1 MPSVKLI
8 NNPNRSMNPFKGQ
21 FLLAMRVASRKD
33 LTKGKVEGAGNYLFN
48 HYMELIELEDY
59 LIEYLN
65 KKIANRGVDRTVTKW
80 PIDEDLAKAYLYY
93 KDFFQ
98 EREHDLELTEIWTD
112 LRMQINKVD
121 DFIEEELKN
130 IWEGFLSTL
139 DTNDSTS
146 IVYAKAYTMIRILN
160 KKPFFKESLRLMS
173 AWIQLVCK
181 AKSISYEITEKTT
194 ISGAK
199 YDVFREVEKSV
210 PVDAQVENAK
220 EIKAKYAEYEKA
232 QIRAR
237 MSTAGAYTEF
247 KAEDGDILDLYLNKP
262 AELLQPSQIILE
274 RKQKYLEQKERDLLR
289 ITSEFGLGVFSQDA
303 FLNENNFLNAIA
315 DKQKTVIAEKTLQ
328 KITGSPTSVIW
339 YENYKFSGNGGV
351 LYRLTNLQTDVAHIM
366 NKMDLTV
373 ANFVEYQ
380 IAKKNILPST
390 LQVSLKPLITKLK
403 QSKVDNVVKYHNI
416 CKQWMLAQGWN
427 IDLTPY
433 KEMLEKLVGII
444 PTQSDFEKFVELQ
457 TVFANT
463 KLEGEVRLKN
473 LKIELTQVF
482 KELKE
487 LEKPNSIVNGKT
499 LQQEIKEK
507 QQAFMNKA
515 KVIYS
520 SRLGTIEAEHGL
532 TAYQVYQQKRLEGD
546 LRTQTLRDAF
556 PEVVKK
562 TVLNNEGVRVE
573 KQQLV
578 FKHLKKIPVYKK
590 DQGGNVVMD
599 AEGKPV
605 QEIELDR
612 NGNPRLDIA
621 KNPIP
626 VFREQSLNIP
636 SVIVDRLTDAEVD
649 ALSGIERE
657 VELSDDTAP
666 KANNPLRFAHMVKVK
681 TTTVN
686 GITKDIITRGP
697 MKGFSVEDLA
707 NATGRLTGK
716 TECYSVGA
724 NGQIVSTF
732 EIVDT
737 SGGDIK
743 INYDALDEPYITW
756 ANGRFLIGFPIK
768 QKSSPERKALQKL
781 AKTRASMEI
790 VAGSGE
796 SRWSFYFEGDDYES
810 VKDALGSCLMSKKAH
825 EELKKYYTHLLQ
837 KDSALKAEN
846 LVKYTPEAI
855 GGFKSQVV
863 PNKPFKFNNK
873 QIEALAWLDA
883 NKLKGVMA
891 LDTGVGKTLVGIA
904 SMQIATKEKPS
915 AKFLIVGPDRLV
927 GNFKG
932 ELKFFL
938 EEQVAEN
945 LLGRTTEIG
954 YTEFVKM
961 YEEGVNFQ
969 STYYCM
975 IFDEV
980 NEALTGKK
988 AKAISGV
995 KHPRKILLTGSALE
1009 KSPMDLFRFVSLS
1022 TGNPVDP
1029 AKEKAFAD
1037 KYAVNIGGKFVGI
1050 KPESRHQ
1057 FDIWLKQNAYFA
1069 DKMDVDYEGA
1079 EQTSLQPLQKLNTQ
1093 VNMDKV
1099 VASAYQD
1106 ISKTIKAQLQQI
1118 QERYSALLSG
1128 TAPEDLPSALQREKD
1143 IAVGNLK
1150 DKIALLH
1157 MFSLNPHKAMAK
1169 YDKLKGKEPKE
1180 YTFSNPKVEQAEE
1193 LAVKF
1198 QSEEK
1203 PKRVLYFTEDNDVA
1217 KQTVIKLSRRLA
1229 TKVHALCLS
1238 NAIVFYQAGK
1248 PLKKGRVTKKTK
1260 IDNFMVNKL
1269 RDNEIRSRLEEAGL
1283 SDEEITTRMGR
1294 TASTATNQ
1302 NPQEEDMTWAVNT
1315 VKKFIAKNNEVVTM
1329 VANSSYARGF
1339 NLQQFKAVVHLDR
1352 DGWDSEEIKQRTAR
1366 AFRQGQDDAVL
1377 EVMVDAVIPEGMEQ
1391 ETTIDQLRGLIHET
1405 DQKFFSEIITKSGA
1419 INLSANYDSIEHTTV
1434 TDKATKPNIE
1444 EFTRAL
1450 LPTREVMQKVEERE
1464 IGLKEDPVKYTVL
1477 DPNRFNHPNFRTLTE
1492 LQKKTADLIGVSGIA
1507 NVMPEMFNVSI
1518 SGESG
1523 YGDFIDRMNRNVG
1536 RNSVSNAHF
1545 KASVCAPASI
1555 GNRALFTQL
1564 VALKKYG
1571 MTGGL
1576 NTYGAGSP
1584 GNFDPETGIAG
1595 GDNYIGFWVW
1605 PKFGYNA
1612 SISVDVSELTTYS
1625 NMFEKAQRAKLGASG
1640 AITGF
1645 NLVEPVKPI
1654 APKMPVRIGMGDITK
1669 QAFQGMLDE
1678 LTFGTTVKQQLD
1690 AILALISKN
1699 LYDNNYW
1706 LDFPYLGYFKKRDL
1720 EEEKE
1725 AHIQARLVWAG
1736 LFQNKN
1742 YPLSHVNKKDP
1753 MSIGEG
1759 DGRFYSHRDRAYM
1772 EGYNNPRVDNSDRR
1786 RVTNWNSAIEPALRD
1801 QPFLCSLFN
1810 MIQDT
1815 KTSSSSNGRLFSR
1828 TELENIFDET
1838 VRTNEALNSNYP
1850 ALLAEYEQKM
1860 AEYNQALLIYQTQK
1874 EAYDLEVERFKS
1886 EQFKFVGKFNIDKD
1900 EILSDI
1906 QNNVYPSDVL
1916 RFVDNGNSWYK
1927 LRHAKA
1933 AHVLIKSGQIPSHG
1947 QLDIVDLYAITSTD
1961 ENGKTFKAGEE
1972 WWKIRG
1978 TSTSYNLSLDPNSKS
1993 YKALNKYM
2001 NVKVE
2006 EAGYKT
2012 LEEYLSSPV
2021 EPFDTS
2027 NYNCWM
2033 EFFRGELKTSG
2044 VMGMD
2049 SRKEIFKSYLKDL
2062 KKVIMD
2068 AKTPER
2074 AKALIDQVK
2083 KFKNQSPDLAN
2094 VRVARKKKFAQEE
2107 YITSEQI
2114 MCNIALQDGD
2124 LMTSCLKEVENEE
2137 KLKQTEKEISVL
2149 RGDLK
2154 PVSNPFGKKKGNV

>member
-121 DFIEEELKN
+121 DFIEEELKK

-139 DTNDSTS
+139 GTNDSTS

-262 AELLQPSQIILE
+262 DELLQPSQILLG
-274 RKQKYLEQKERDLLR
+274 RKKKYLEQKASALSR
-289 ITSEFGLGVFSQDA
+289 IKAEFKLADFSQDA
-303 FLNENNFLNAIA
+303 FLNENNVLNAIA
-315 DKQKTVIAEKTLQ
+315 DKQKTVIAQNTVQ
-328 KITGSPTSVIW
+328 KITGSANHEWYHNNLFMEDITGQYPLTPLQESVA
-339 YENYKFSGNGGV
+339 N
-351 LYRLTNLQTDVAHIM
+351 IM
-366 NKMDLTV
+366 NKMDITV

-380 IAKKNILPST
+380 IAKKRIIPTN
-390 LQVSLKPLITKLK
+390 LQVSLKPLVTKLK

-427 IDLTPY
+427 IDLAPY
-433 KEMLEKLVGII
+433 KEMLEKLVDII
-444 PTQSDFEKFVELQ
+444 PTQAEFEKFVEMQ

-463 KLEGEVRLKN
+463 KQQVQEQTQPAKDKLT
-473 LKIELTQVF
+473 ELY

-556 PEVVKK
+556 PEVVTK
-562 TVLNNEGVRVE
+562 TVLNSEGVRVE

-590 DQGGNVVMD
+590 DQAGNVVVD

-626 VFREQSLNIP
+626 VFREKSLNIP

-649 ALSGIERE
+649 SLSGMERE

-707 NATGRLTGK
+707 NATGRLTGS

-724 NGQIVSTF
+724 NGQIISTF

-737 SGGDIK
+737 AGGDIK

-756 ANGRFLIGFPIK
+756 ANGRFLIGIPVARK
-768 QKSSPERKALQKL
+768 HSPERKALQKL

-846 LVKYTPEAI
+846 LVNYTPEAI

-988 AKAISGV
+988 AQAISGV

-1079 EQTSLQPLQKLNTQ
+1079 GQTSLQPLQKLNTQ

-1106 ISKTIKAQLQQI
+1106 ISKTIKAQLTQI
-1118 QERYSALLSG
+1118 RERYSALLSG
-1128 TAPEDLPSALQREKD
+1128 TDPKELPSALQREKD

-1198 QSEEK
+1198 QSEQS

-1217 KQTVIKLSRRLA
+1217 KQTVIKLSRRLI

-1283 SDEEITTRMGR
+1283 SDEEITNRMGR

-1377 EVMVDAVIPEGMEQ
+1377 EVMVDAVIPESMEQ

-1419 INLSANYDSIEHTTV
+1419 INLSGNYDSIEHTTV

-1477 DPNRFNHPNFRTLTE
+1477 DPNRFNHPNFRNLTE

-1523 YGDFIDRMNRNVG
+1523 YGDFIDTMNRNVG
-1536 RNSVSNAHF
+1536 RNSVSNSHF
-1545 KASVCAPASI
+1545 KASSCAPASI

-1612 SISVDVSELTTYS
+1612 GISVDVSELNTYS

-1645 NLVEPVKPI
+1645 NLVEPIKPI
-1654 APKMPVRIGMGDITK
+1654 APKMPVKIGMGTVNRQDL
-1669 QAFQGMLDE
+1669 LDR
-1678 LTFGTTVKQQLD
+1678 TTGRGTRTANDQLD
-1690 AILALISKN
+1690 AILALMTNSINSTFSRN
-1699 LYDNNYW
+1699 FSTY
-1706 LDFPYLGYFKKRDL
+1706 GYFKKRDL

-1725 AHIQARLVWAG
+1725 AHIQAKLVWAG
-1736 LFQNKN
+1736 LFQNKD
-1742 YPLSHVNKKDP
+1742 YPISHVNKKDP
-1753 MSIGEG
+1753 MSIDEG
-1759 DGRFYSHRDRAYM
+1759 NGRFYSYRDRAYM
-1772 EGYNNPRVDNSDRR
+1772 ESYNNPRVENSDRS
-1786 RVTNWNSAIEPALRD
+1786 RVTNWNTTIEPFLRD
-1801 QPFLCSLFN
+1801 QPFLCTLFN

-1815 KTSSSSNGRLFSR
+1815 KTSATSNGRVFSL

-1838 VRTNEALNSNYP
+1838 VRNNESLNSNYP
-1850 ALLAEYEQKM
+1850 VLLAEYEQKM
-1860 AEYNQALLIYQTQK
+1860 ADYNQAVLIYQTQK

-1906 QNNVYPSDVL
+1906 QNNVYPSEVL

-1933 AHVLIKSGQIPSHG
+1933 AHVIMKSGQIPSHG

-1961 ENGKTFKAGEE
+1961 ESGKTFKAGEE

-1978 TSTSYNLSLDPNSKS
+1978 TSTSYNLSLDPTSKS

-2027 NYNCWM
+2027 KYDCWM
-2033 EFFRGELKTSG
+2033 EFFRGQLNTSR
-2044 VMGMD
+2044 VLDMD
-2049 SRKEIFKSYLKDL
+2049 SKKEIFKTYLKDL
-2062 KKVIMD
+2062 KKVIMN

-2074 AKALIDQVK
+2074 AQALIDQVRN
-2083 KFKNQSPDLAN
+2083 FKNQSPDLAN

-2137 KLKQTEKEISVL
+2137 KLQQTEKEISVL

-2154 PVSNPFGKKKGNV
+2154 PISNPFGKKKDE